1 MAFVAIIDDDELFCD
16 MLATTVKRMEHQV
29 SVAHTLDE
37 ARAFAAK
44 DIALDAVFLDV
55 SLPDGNGL
63 NFLPGLKDLTS
74 DPEVIIVTGLGD
86 PDGAELAIKSG
97 AWDYIEK
104 GSSIKDIS
112 LSLMRA
118 LQYRE
123 KKGERRTPMV
133 FKRGAIMGDS
143 VRMNEVLDLA
153 AQASTSVANI
163 LITGETGTGKG
174 LLARTIHDNSPRV
187 NNNFVVVD
195 CTALPETLTESLL
208 FGYEKG
214 AFTGADKT
222 RDGLVKQAHKGTLFL
237 DEVGELPLNVQK
249 SFLRVLQEHRFRPL
263 SSNKEVE
270 VDFGLIAATNRNL
283 DDMVKAG
290 RFREDLLFRLKAF
303 SIVVPPL
310 RERSDD
316 IPELAIARV
325 NDLSR
330 RYGMATKG
338 FSPEFLE
345 ALSLY
350 KWPGNVRELFNCL
363 DTALASAGD
372 EPTLYPAHLPAQIR
386 ISIAR
391 ASLSKPGAD
400 PLAATGPIP
409 KKVSVMPSFREAK
422 DNFELN
428 YLNRLMERVNGNVSE
443 ACRVSGLSR
452 TRVYQLLKK
461 HQVSAND

>member
-1 MAFVAIIDDDELFCD
+1 MAFVAIIDDDQLFCD
-16 MLATTVKRMEHQV
+16 MLATTVDRMEHQV
-29 SVAHTLDE
+29 SVVHTLEE
-37 ARAFAAK
+37 ARQFVTL
-44 DIALDAVFLDV
+44 DTTLDAVFLDV

-63 NFLPGLKDLTS
+63 NFLPGLKDLSS

-104 GSSIKDIS
+104 GSSIKEIS

-133 FKRGAIMGDS
+133 FKRGNIVGDS
-143 VRMNEVLDLA
+143 PRMSEVLDLA
-153 AQASTSVANI
+153 AQASTTMANI

-174 LLARTIHDNSPRV
+174 LLARTIHDNSPRA

-222 RDGLVKQAHKGTLFL
+222 RDGLIKQAHKGTLFL

-270 VDFGLIAATNRNL
+270 VDFALIAATNRNL

-310 RERSDD
+310 KERPDD
-316 IPELAIARV
+316 IPDLAIARV
-325 NDLSR
+325 NEVSR

-338 FSPEFLE
+338 FSPEFIE
-345 ALSLY
+345 ALTLY
-350 KWPGNVRELFNCL
+350 TWPGNVRELFNCL

-391 ASLSKPGAD
+391 ASLSKPGNKT
-400 PLAATGPIP
+400 PVITEP
-409 KKVSVMPSFREAK
+409 KPQPPVMPSFRDAK
-422 DNFELN
+422 DEFELK

-461 HQVSAND
+461 HHVTMNA